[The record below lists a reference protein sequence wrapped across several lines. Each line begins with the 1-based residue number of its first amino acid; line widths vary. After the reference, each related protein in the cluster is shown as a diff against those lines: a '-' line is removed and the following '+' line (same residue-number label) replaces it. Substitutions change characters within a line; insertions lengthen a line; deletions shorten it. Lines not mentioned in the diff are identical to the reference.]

1 MDNGCTFLALFMLF
15 GPLVLLS
22 VDDEDDWVG
31 DDFDE
36 DETRLNMSHTL
47 LMQMN
52 EANESH
58 SNYLSFVGFSSH
70 DHNSFILR
78 S

>member
-1 MDNGCTFLALFMLF
+1 M
-15 GPLVLLS
+15 LLS